1 MRICAS
7 GVSGVHLAHR
17 CTARLC
23 CRCANVW
30 LNSGRIAQSSSFPF
44 NDAGRTMI
52 RLKQLS
58 MHYTLGGSRIDILR
72 EVDVDIAAG
81 ERVAIAGP
89 SGTGKTSLLLLLAGL
104 ERPASGSVVFDGR
117 PLEALDRDQLADLR
131 RDHMGIIFQSFHLV
145 PSLTALDNAA
155 LPLEIAGRRDARER
169 ARALLDKVGLGARLD
184 HYPGQLSGGEQQR
197 VAIAR
202 ALVHEP
208 KLVLADEPTGN
219 LDDRT
224 GAAIGELLLH
234 LNAESSTT
242 LVLVTHDMAFA
253 RRCDRVLQLTGGRL
267 TDMNPAREPA
277 HAQPA

>member
-1 MRICAS
+1 
-7 GVSGVHLAHR
+7 
-17 CTARLC
+17 
-23 CRCANVW
+23 
-30 LNSGRIAQSSSFPF
+30 
-44 NDAGRTMI
+44 MI
-52 RLKQLS
+52 RLNQLS
-58 MHYTLGGSRIDILR
+58 MHYALRGSRIDILR
-72 EVDVDIAAG
+72 EVDVEIEAG

-104 ERPASGSVVFDGR
+104 ERPASGSVLFDGR
-117 PLEALDRDQLADLR
+117 PLETLDRDQLADLR
-131 RDHMGIIFQSFHLV
+131 RDHMGIVFQSFHLV

-155 LPLEIAGRRDARER
+155 LPLEIAGRRDARDR
-169 ARALLDKVGLGARLD
+169 ARAMLDKVGLGARLD

-202 ALVHEP
+202 ALVHGP
-208 KLVLADEPTGN
+208 KLVLADEPTGD

-234 LNAESSTT
+234 LNAETNTT

-253 RRCDRVLQLTGGRL
+253 RRCDRVLRLSEGRL
-267 TDMNPAREPA
+267 AELQFDQDRA

>member
-1 MRICAS
+1 
-7 GVSGVHLAHR
+7 
-17 CTARLC
+17 
-23 CRCANVW
+23 
-30 LNSGRIAQSSSFPF
+30 
-44 NDAGRTMI
+44 MI
-52 RLKQLS
+52 RLNQLS
-58 MHYTLGGSRIDILR
+58 MHYTLRGSRIDILR
-72 EVDVDIAAG
+72 EVDVEIEAG

-104 ERPASGSVVFDGR
+104 ERPASGSALFDGR
-117 PLEALDRDQLADLR
+117 PLETLDRDQLADLR
-131 RDHMGIIFQSFHLV
+131 RDHMGIVFQSFHLV

-155 LPLEIAGRRDARER
+155 LPLEIAGRRDARDR
-169 ARALLDKVGLGARLD
+169 ARAMLDKVGLGARLD

-202 ALVHEP
+202 ALVHGP

-234 LNAESSTT
+234 LNAETNTT

-253 RRCDRVLQLTGGRL
+253 RRCDRVLRLSEGRL
-267 TDMNPAREPA
+267 AELQFDQDRA

>member
-1 MRICAS
+1 M
-7 GVSGVHLAHR
+7 L
-17 CTARLC
+17 T
-23 CRCANVW
+23 
-30 LNSGRIAQSSSFPF
+30 
-44 NDAGRTMI
+44 DALMI
-52 RLKQLS
+52 RLQHLS
-58 MHYTLGGSRIDILR
+58 MHYDLGATRIDILR
-72 EVDVDIAAG
+72 DVDLSITAG

-104 ERPASGSVVFDGR
+104 ERPAAGSVVFDGH
-117 PLEALDRDQLADLR
+117 PLEAMDRDQLADLR
-131 RDHMGIIFQSFHLV
+131 RDHIGIVFQSFHLV

-169 ARALLDKVGLGARLD
+169 ARAMLERVGLKARLN

-219 LDDRT
+219 LDNRT

-234 LNAESSTT
+234 LNAETNTT

-253 RRCDRVLQLTGGRL
+253 ARCDRVLRLSEGRL
-267 TDMNPAREPA
+267 AEQGRATEP
-277 HAQPA
+277 HDAQAA

>member
-1 MRICAS
+1 M
-7 GVSGVHLAHR
+7 V
-17 CTARLC
+17 RL
-23 CRCANVW
+23 N
-30 LNSGRIAQSSSFPF
+30 
-44 NDAGRTMI
+44 
-52 RLKQLS
+52 QLS
-58 MHYTLGGSRIDILR
+58 MHYALGDSRIDILR
-72 EVDVDIAAG
+72 EVDLEIAAG

-104 ERPASGSVVFDGR
+104 ERPASGSVAVDGQA
-117 PLEALDRDQLADLR
+117 LETLDRDQLADLR
-131 RDHMGIIFQSFHLV
+131 RDHMGIVFQSFHLV

-169 ARALLDKVGLGARLD
+169 ARALLDRIGLGARLD

-202 ALVHEP
+202 ALVHQP

-234 LNAESSTT
+234 LNAESNTT

-253 RRCDRVLQLTGGRL
+253 RRCDRVLRLSGGRL
-267 TDMNPAREPA
+267 AELQSEQEPS

>member
-1 MRICAS
+1 M
-7 GVSGVHLAHR
+7 V
-17 CTARLC
+17 RL
-23 CRCANVW
+23 N
-30 LNSGRIAQSSSFPF
+30 
-44 NDAGRTMI
+44 
-52 RLKQLS
+52 QLS
-58 MHYTLGGSRIDILR
+58 MHYKLGDSRIDILR
-72 EVDVDIAAG
+72 EVDLEITAG

-104 ERPASGSVVFDGR
+104 ERPASGSVAVDGQA
-117 PLEALDRDQLADLR
+117 LETLDRDQLADLR
-131 RDHMGIIFQSFHLV
+131 RDHMGIVFQSFHLV

-169 ARALLDKVGLGARLD
+169 ARALLDRIGLGARLD

-202 ALVHEP
+202 ALVHQP

-234 LNAESSTT
+234 LNAESNAT

-253 RRCDRVLQLTGGRL
+253 RRCDRVLRLSGGRL
-267 TDMNPAREPA
+267 AEMQFEQEPSR
-277 HAQPA
+277 AQPA